1 MARSELDKLLGAT
14 HGNGGSAGG
23 RTSLTRLM
31 AEVLHLSGTP
41 KATSSGGAAPPRL
54 TQGKAIHPEV
64 TTSTRLL
71 KAAPVMPAPAGA
83 VVKGTSDLGRLA
95 AQVDQ
100 LQRSMTPV
108 SSPVAVR
115 TKAGSVRNAATGNA
129 ATSNATNIGPGGIGK
144 ILSHFLGGSALSSIV
159 TGIAGLFGVGKPA
172 APVPLYRFD
181 LPQSVSVE
189 AGVTRKGQFVPV
201 NHSQTGQVRP
211 NETPQTAAQAVPQ
224 SITAD
229 TRWFM
234 DHSEDIASAVKEA
247 MLHSHSINDV
257 VADL

>member
-1 MARSELDKLLGAT
+1 MARSELDKLLAAT
-14 HGNGGSAGG
+14 HGNGGTGGG
-23 RTSLTRLM
+23 RGSFTRLL
-31 AEVLHLSGTP
+31 AEVLNLSRTP
-41 KATSSGGAAPPRL
+41 KAAPAAGAAPPRL

-64 TTSTRLL
+64 TTSARLL
-71 KAAPVMPAPAGA
+71 KAAPVIPAAPGA
-83 VVKGTSDLGRLA
+83 VARGASDLGRLA

-100 LQRSMTPV
+100 LQRSMTPA
-108 SSPVAVR
+108 SNPVPVHTR
-115 TKAGSVRNAATGNA
+115 AGSVSHGATRSTAGNG
-129 ATSNATNIGPGGIGK
+129 SGGIVK
-144 ILSHFLGGSALSSIV
+144 LLSHFLGGSALGSIV

-189 AGVTRKGQFVPV
+189 AGVTRRGQFIPV
-201 NHSQTGQVRP
+201 NHSQSGQARP
-211 NETPQTAAQAVPQ
+211 NDSPQAAAQDVPQ
-224 SITAD
+224 STTAD

-234 DHSEDIASAVKEA
+234 DHSVDIASAVKEA